1 MGSLPP
7 DSNLS
12 HYRIL
17 SKLGEG
23 GMGEVYCAQD
33 TRLDRK
39 VALKILPIHLATHR
53 DRMERFIRE
62 AKSAAALS
70 HPNIAQVYEIG
81 EHGGTHYIAMEFIDG
96 VTLREKIHNE
106 QTELRKLLRHF
117 QQVAEGLAKAHAA
130 GIVHR
135 DLKPDNIMITV
146 DGHAKILDFGLAKL
160 IEPTTPLPP
169 VGDDVSQAPTVLQ
182 SHSTP
187 GLIMGT
193 VGYMSPEQAQGK
205 VNAID
210 HRSDIF
216 SFGCV
221 LFEGVTKRKPFAGKD
236 TLDSLHAT
244 VHSPTPDVREW
255 NSAAPDDLQRIVRRC
270 LAKDP
275 DRRYQS
281 IKEVAIELE
290 ELWHELRT
298 TPDLGSFHQTAS
310 GSTRAPLSNPGTLAE
325 ASPATAGLS
334 AADTV
339 PGSEFVAA
347 KSKRRKKA
355 FIIVGSV
362 AAAIV
367 AAVGV
372 LTYTGVNFANLSRLF
387 DTKTSP
393 IAALHDMKFTKIPI
407 SSNTVQSF
415 ISPDGR
421 FIGAVVRETSRSS
434 LRLRQLN
441 GAAEREIVPPFDG
454 YFRGGIT
461 FSPDGTNIYYVRGET
476 GKLYRRLYRVSV
488 LGGEPQKITED
499 VDTAVAVSPDGK
511 RLAFRRH
518 LPQTRQDQLVVVNED
533 GTGEQVISTREAPA
547 VIEKPE
553 WSPDGRLIAHPTLS
567 KDDDGEYT
575 IIDGVSVSNQS
586 AIPISSTRWQTI
598 NSMEWLPEGNGLV
611 VTGKPR
617 SAPIAHR
624 SQIWFVPFPEGEPEK
639 VTNDPNNYWGLT
651 LTADARTALVG
662 QTEIS
667 SNVWV
672 SPADNFARAR
682 QVTNSNTEISETC
695 WTPTGQIIYS
705 SAATTARFLDLW
717 IMNADGTGSRQ
728 LTFTADRHEHQPS
741 LSPDGRHLVFLMFQ
755 SGLRSIWR
763 MNVDGGE
770 AKELVRNVSSFALPK
785 FSPDAQWVYYNSRDE
800 NGNPSAFK
808 VSFDGGAPV
817 KVREKT
823 PCHLS
828 PDGKLLACSYR
839 EPTVNAFLKLE
850 LVSAATGETVR
861 TLDWPKGTDLLFWSP
876 DGQAVDYIAE
886 RDGLSNIWR
895 MMLANGRERKL
906 TDFQTPAQL
915 YHFAWS
921 RDARQLSIT
930 RDTNN
935 DQLVLIQNFK

>member
-7 DSNLS
+7 DTNLS
-12 HYRIL
+12 HYLIL

-23 GMGEVYCAQD
+23 GMGEVYCAHD
-33 TRLDRK
+33 SRLDRK
-39 VALKILPIHLATHR
+39 VALKILPVHLATHR
-53 DRMERFIRE
+53 DRMDRFVRE

-70 HPNIAQVYEIG
+70 HPNIAQIFEIG
-81 EHGGTHYIAMEFIDG
+81 EHNGTHYIAMEFIDG

-135 DLKPDNIMITV
+135 DLKPDNIMITL

-160 IEPTTPLPP
+160 IEPTTSLP
-169 VGDDVSQAPTVLQ
+169 VGEDVSQAPTVIQ

-205 VNAID
+205 VNEID

-221 LFEGVTKRKPFAGKD
+221 LFEGVTRRKPFAAKD
-236 TLDSLHAT
+236 TLDSLHAA
-244 VHSPTPDVREW
+244 VHAPTPDVREL
-255 NSAAPDDLQRIVRRC
+255 NPAAPDDLQRIVRRC

-290 ELWHELRT
+290 ELWHEMRA
-298 TPDLGSFHQTAS
+298 TPDAGSLHQTAS
-310 GSTRAPLSNPGTLAE
+310 GTIRAPISNPDTRAE
-325 ASPATAGLS
+325 AQPTTAGVS
-334 AADTV
+334 AAETI
-339 PGSEFVAA
+339 PGSGFVPP
-347 KSKRRKKA
+347 KHKWLKTG
-355 FIIVGSV
+355 FVVGS
-362 AAAIV
+362 IV
-367 AAVGV
+367 AGIAVTIGA
-372 LTYTGVNFANLSRLF
+372 LKFMGMDLGLARFFNKRS
-387 DTKTSP
+387 SP

-407 SSNTVQSF
+407 SSNVVASF
-415 ISPDGR
+415 MSPDGR
-421 FIGAVVRETSRSS
+421 FIGVVVRENSRSS
-434 LRLRQLN
+434 LRLRQVN
-441 GAAEREIVPPFDG
+441 GAVEREIVAPFDG
-454 YFRGGIT
+454 YFRGGLT
-461 FSPDGTNIYYVRGET
+461 FSPDGNSIYYVRGET
-476 GKLYRRLYRVSV
+476 GKLFRRLYRVSV
-488 LGGEPQKITED
+488 LGGEPQKILED

-511 RLAFRRH
+511 RVAFRRH
-518 LPQTRQDQLVVVNED
+518 LPLTREDHLVVANED
-533 GTGEQVISTREAPA
+533 GTGEEVIATRKAPA
-547 VIEKPE
+547 VIDKPE
-553 WSPDGRLIAHPTLS
+553 WSPDGRLVAHPTLS
-567 KDDDGEYT
+567 KDEQGEYT
-575 IIDGVSVSNQS
+575 IIEGLTVADRSTVS
-586 AIPISSTRWQTI
+586 ISSTRWQNI
-598 NSMEWLPEGNGLV
+598 NSMKWLPEGNGLV

-617 SAPIAHR
+617 SAPIEHR
-624 SQIWFVPFPEGEPEK
+624 PQIWFVPFPEGELQK

-667 SNVWV
+667 SNIWV
-672 SPADNFARAR
+672 ATANDLTRPR
-682 QVTNSNTEISETC
+682 QITNSTTEISETC
-695 WTPTGQIIYS
+695 WTPNGQIIYS

-717 IMNADGTGSRQ
+717 IMNADGSGNRQ

-741 LSPDGRHLVFLMFQ
+741 LSPDGRHIVFMMFH

-763 MNVDGGE
+763 MNMDGGD
-770 AKELVRNVSSFALPK
+770 AQELVRNVSIWALPR
-785 FSPDAQWVYYNSRDE
+785 FSADSQWIYYNSRDE
-800 NGNPSAFK
+800 NGNPSFWK
-808 VSFDGGAPV
+808 VSFAGGSPV

-823 PCHLS
+823 PCWLS
-828 PDGKLLACSYR
+828 PDSKLYACSYR
-839 EPTVNAFLKLE
+839 EPRANAFLKLE

-861 TLDWPKGTDLLFWSP
+861 TLEWPKGTEVVFWSP

-886 RDGLSNIWR
+886 RDGISNIWR
-895 MMLANGRERKL
+895 LTLANGKERKL

-930 RDTNN
+930 RDTNSE
-935 DQLVLIQNFK
+935 QLVLIQNFR